1 LDIEKIIIENF
12 KGIER
17 IELGPV
23 KPINVLVGRNNTGK
37 SSTLT
42 ALEYLSKAWTNDGN
56 IATNNEVA
64 SKHFRLNRDDE
75 SKPFSVSVLV
85 TRSEDEHREVFNK
98 IINNWN
104 KSTTEQ
110 SIQLD
115 IVEGLIKN
123 NFLEKIVFY
132 FTAEPDDPKLF
143 LRKVEG
149 SDKRE
154 FFTLAQYLSRRRV
167 QENAFVL
174 APIFM
179 LLKQDRFNPSQPIL
193 SQLPEMKEWKNYA
206 TMSFDPSMREK
217 TLLMHNSFCIDI
229 IKPVL
234 VWVRNIFSRTFI
246 IPPVRHAQEY
256 GTLKGSK
263 PLEPAGNNLVSCLNF
278 METNNNFRFRKIV
291 KFVSN
296 IAPEV
301 GRFHSRQASN
311 NQLELAYEWKEN
323 EIVRLVDMGG
333 GIEQLLALACFL
345 GDPKNKFMLWE
356 EPEVH
361 LHPGAQDILLN
372 EIEKKIGKRIIFLT
386 THSPVFIRR
395 SEKIAVHAL
404 TSKDGKSATGRTL
417 SSSDFNQVINI
428 IGSRPGHLAQ
438 ADIVL
443 YVEGKRGAEVVEEWL
458 EKWTKRE
465 TVLCHLELLVQP
477 FNADEVGSD
486 DFDLD
491 KLKLVSP
498 NMIIFVDK
506 DNDEGDDKPKKT
518 RITLGKKCKA
528 GEIPFIITEKR
539 QIDDY
544 FPKELVSNVLKKRN
558 PQLSKEWEQTGIFT
572 KKMKRYN
579 REISRMMEWSNVEKY
594 KEIKQIFEEIE
605 KYAKKL
611 KPDEHL

>member
-1 LDIEKIIIENF
+1 MDIEKIIIENF

-17 IELGPV
+17 VELGPI
-23 KPINVLVGRNNTGK
+23 KPINVLVGRNNSGK

-42 ALEYLSKAWTNDGN
+42 ALEYLSKAWTQDGA

-64 SKHFRLNRDDE
+64 AKHFRLNKDDE
-75 SKPFSVSVLV
+75 TRTFSISVFV
-85 TRSEDEHREVFNK
+85 KRSEIERREVFNK
-98 IINNWN
+98 VINNWN
-104 KSTTEQ
+104 KSVVGQ
-110 SIQLD
+110 NIRPD
-115 IVEGLIKN
+115 IAEGLIKN
-123 NFLEKIVFY
+123 NFLETITLS
-132 FTAEPDDPKLF
+132 FTAEASKPNMSLC
-143 LRKVEG
+143 KVEG
-149 SDKRE
+149 SNERE
-154 FFTLAQYLSRRRV
+154 FFTLAEYIPSRRVR
-167 QENAFVL
+167 ENAFVL
-174 APIFM
+174 APIFI
-179 LLKQDRFNPSQPIL
+179 LFEREKFNPPRPIL
-193 SQLPEMKEWKNYA
+193 SRLPEKEEWENYA
-206 TMSFDPSMREK
+206 TMSFDQTTKDKILSRRG
-217 TLLMHNSFCIDI
+217 SFCIDI
-229 IKPVL
+229 IKPAL
-234 VWVRNIFSRTFI
+234 VHVRDILSRTVI
-246 IPPVRHAQEY
+246 VPPVRHAQEY
-256 GTLKGSK
+256 GGFGGNK
-263 PLEPAGNNLVSCLNF
+263 PLEPAGTSLVSYLNYMQSNKNRQF
-278 METNNNFRFRKIV
+278 QKIV

-296 IAPEV
+296 IAPEL
-301 GRFHSRQASN
+301 GRFHSRQAKN
-311 NQLELAYEWKEN
+311 NQFELAYEWNEN

-345 GDPKNKFMLWE
+345 IDSKNKFMLWE

-372 EIEKKIGKRIIFLT
+372 EIEKRIGKRSLFLT

-395 SEKIAVHAL
+395 SKKIAVHVL

-417 SSSDFNQVINI
+417 SSEDFNQVINI

-458 EKWTKRE
+458 EKWPERE
-465 TVLCHLELLVQP
+465 NVLSHLELLVQP

-498 NMIIFVDK
+498 NMIIFADK

-544 FPKELVSNVLKKRN
+544 FPKELVSKVLKQRS
-558 PQLSKEWEQTGIFT
+558 PQLSKEWEKTGEFT
-572 KKMKRYN
+572 RKMKRYN
-579 REISRMMEWSNVEKY
+579 REISRMMEWADVEKF
-594 KEIKQIFEEIE
+594 KEIKQIFEEIK

-611 KPDEHL
+611 KPDEN